1 MAVVSGGQVQIR
13 WAGLAWRWPNAKPN
27 LTSGTKL
34 LVNIARNAKLSLP
47 IMILPEN
54 AKPQE
59 SAHQES
65 AHQEPTYIEPACVTC
80 THQTDACWE
89 LKCNIYSTCWYKD
102 ILSQNWQKKKL
113 WWAGSALKALT
124 SQAFSQQPTK
134 HEKNWWREKN
144 VHTSV
149 DISQLKCP
157 VYAVFVAKM
166 AFARFDGQV

>member
-1 MAVVSGGQVQIR
+1 MNTRVKFPVLELLPLAVVSGGQVQIR

-65 AHQEPTYIEPACVTC
+65 AH
-80 THQTDACWE
+80 
-89 LKCNIYSTCWYKD
+89 
-102 ILSQNWQKKKL
+102 
-113 WWAGSALKALT
+113 
-124 SQAFSQQPTK
+124 
-134 HEKNWWREKN
+134 
-144 VHTSV
+144 
-149 DISQLKCP
+149 

>member
-1 MAVVSGGQVQIR
+1 MTRSPNELFWTAKKPSSSFTSPPTPPPLSPVLESLLLAVVSGGQVQIR

-65 AHQEPTYIEPACVTC
+65 AH
-80 THQTDACWE
+80 
-89 LKCNIYSTCWYKD
+89 
-102 ILSQNWQKKKL
+102 
-113 WWAGSALKALT
+113 
-124 SQAFSQQPTK
+124 
-134 HEKNWWREKN
+134 
-144 VHTSV
+144 
-149 DISQLKCP
+149 

>member
-1 MAVVSGGQVQIR
+1 MGPLFRTWVPKVDLIHVSCSPLWVKYANVSPSVLELLPLAVVSGGQVQIR
-13 WAGLAWRWPNAKPN
+13 WAGLVWRWPNAKPN

-65 AHQEPTYIEPACVTC
+65 AH
-80 THQTDACWE
+80 
-89 LKCNIYSTCWYKD
+89 
-102 ILSQNWQKKKL
+102 
-113 WWAGSALKALT
+113 
-124 SQAFSQQPTK
+124 
-134 HEKNWWREKN
+134 
-144 VHTSV
+144 
-149 DISQLKCP
+149 

>member
-1 MAVVSGGQVQIR
+1 MNLGWDKIHYARKLFIKQTYNTLCTVFHNIGNDHPVLELLPLAVVSGGQVQIR

-65 AHQEPTYIEPACVTC
+65 AH
-80 THQTDACWE
+80 
-89 LKCNIYSTCWYKD
+89 
-102 ILSQNWQKKKL
+102 
-113 WWAGSALKALT
+113 
-124 SQAFSQQPTK
+124 
-134 HEKNWWREKN
+134 
-144 VHTSV
+144 
-149 DISQLKCP
+149 